1 MGNAARPASST
12 IAVVKDLLAALQA
25 HKQTDQY
32 KKAVITSKKRMD
44 DQERTSRQIWWARAN
59 LERGKSLAKRR
70 DAGSLNYFDLSWK
83 DRELVEKYDSG
94 KAERSLRSLEAARSP
109 VYRGTHGEAST

>member
-1 MGNAARPASST
+1 MKNSRLT
-12 IAVVKDLLAALQA
+12 IRVD
-25 HKQTDQY
+25 KQTDQY

-70 DAGSLNYFDLSWK
+70 DAGSLSYFDLSWK
-83 DRELVEKYDSG
+83 DQELVEKYDSG

-109 VYRGTHGEAST
+109 VYRGTHVEAST